1 MLNKGA
7 MFGLDARI
15 ALAIFGA
22 LSVIS
27 GAALYS
33 AIQESKVTQQLA
45 QIKEIEKAIEQ
56 YILDTGSMVPF
67 SASVPTADL
76 SIAALVEKPTGVTG
90 WNGPY
95 LSLEKGTG
103 DYLNR
108 QNKAGKTYALTYSVT
123 GDWTAVSSSK
133 NCKQSS
139 ASCSVYIL
147 HISDLDFQENFEKK
161 LDGADTANYLTG
173 NFRESIG
180 HLYFKTNIPFD
191 PSSSPN
197 T

>member
-67 SASVPTADL
+67 SATVPTADL

-95 LSLEKGTG
+95 LSLEKGSG

-108 QNKAGKTYALTYSVT
+108 QNKTGKVYALTYSAVD
-123 GDWTAVSSSK
+123 DWTAVSSSK
-133 NCKQSS
+133 NCTKSS
-139 ASCSVYIL
+139 AACAVYVV
-147 HISDLDFQENFEKK
+147 HVSDLDFQEEFEKK
-161 LDGADTANYLTG
+161 LDGSTTANYLTG
-173 NFRESIG
+173 NVREKIG
-180 HLYFKTNIPFD
+180 HLYIKTNIPFA

>member
-67 SASVPTADL
+67 SATVPIADL
-76 SIAALVEKPTGVTG
+76 SIAALVEKPAGVTG

-108 QNKAGKTYALTYSVT
+108 QNKAGKTYALTYSTVD
-123 GDWTAVSSSK
+123 DWTAALSSK
-133 NCKQSS
+133 NCTKSS
-139 ASCSVYIL
+139 AACAVYVV
-147 HISDLDFQENFEKK
+147 HVSDLDFQEQFEKK
-161 LDGADTANYLTG
+161 LDGSTTANYLTG
-173 NFRESIG
+173 SVREKIG
-180 HLYFKTNIPFD
+180 HLYIKTNIPFA